1 MEEDSKDFLRIALSQ
16 IKSLPSKYDLSIRY
30 LKNKNI
36 GLNIKKKNYTVKN
49 YWLKYQ
55 GIICIYISLFC
66 ISHINYFEKYTIFLN
81 ICLFVNIY

>member
-36 GLNIKKKNYTVKN
+36 GLNIKKKTTQWKTT
-49 YWLKYQ
+49 
-55 GIICIYISLFC
+55 G
-66 ISHINYFEKYTIFLN
+66 LN
-81 ICLFVNIY
+81 IKEVFAFTFLYFVSATSIISKNTQFS